1 MNLILGIKGMATVL
15 PCMKPWQFVNYILH
29 HQAMHATVVICSTRE
44 SFLEEVYASMSNVD
58 GNEDGDDEA
67 ALPLLVPTIH
77 QLAISRTIHLAF
89 APNLAHLRA
98 YLATHERNTIL
109 DSQTSTRNQE
119 RSIPILAVFG
129 MLHLHCCTSEYS
141 AQGLSRTFAIAVESA
156 TASSRRLVVVEAL
169 GNAPN
174 EELMHATEIDTVVP
188 SDPWKDQVPLLNG
201 STRFGREDRT
211 WAGRTVEAARIAS
224 RWCTFAQ
231 PEIEAY
237 G

>member
-1 MNLILGIKGMATVL
+1 
-15 PCMKPWQFVNYILH
+15 
-29 HQAMHATVVICSTRE
+29 
-44 SFLEEVYASMSNVD
+44 MSNVD

-67 ALPLLVPTIH
+67 ALPLLIPTIH
-77 QLAISRTIHLAF
+77 QLAISRTINLAF
-89 APNLAHLRA
+89 VPTLAHLRA
-98 YLATHERNTIL
+98 YLATHERNTGL

-119 RSIPILAVFG
+119 KSIPILAVFG
-129 MLHLHCCTSEYS
+129 MLHLHCSTSEYS

-169 GNAPN
+169 GSAPN
-174 EELMHATEIDTVVP
+174 EELMHATESDTVVP